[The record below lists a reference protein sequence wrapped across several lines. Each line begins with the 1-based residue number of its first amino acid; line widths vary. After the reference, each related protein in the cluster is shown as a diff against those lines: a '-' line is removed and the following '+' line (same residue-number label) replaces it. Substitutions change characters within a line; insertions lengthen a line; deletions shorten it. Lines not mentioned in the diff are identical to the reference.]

1 MKPSR
6 TGWQAEAEMR
16 LSTKAQYAVRAL
28 VDLSLHSGGRPVAL
42 REISRR
48 EDIPLNYLE
57 QLFLRLK
64 KGNIIRSVRGPGGG
78 YILARQS
85 AEIKVSEIVTTV
97 EETLNPVSCL
107 DDEQASCVRG
117 NRCVTRNVWKGLG
130 ERIRGFLDSIS
141 LEDLTREAR
150 GKLQHPPSPEDKP
163 AVTLS

>member
-6 TGWQAEAEMR
+6 TGWQAAAEMR

-42 REISRR
+42 REISLR

-64 KGNIIRSVRGPGGG
+64 KGDIIKSVRGPRGG

-85 AEIKVSEIVTTV
+85 AEIKVGEIVATV

-107 DDEQASCVRG
+107 DNEESSCARG

-130 ERIRGFLDSIS
+130 ERIRGFLDSIN
-141 LEDLTREAR
+141 LEDLTLEAR
-150 GKLQHPPSPEDKP
+150 EKQQNPASPEEQP
-163 AVTLS
+163 ALTRS